1 MASGV
6 RRRTRSAAACLG
18 IAPKSAGGPRSVGN
32 RPPRYRG
39 RLADPAHPT
48 RFGIARQCHR
58 DPQLAFKFGAA
69 ARSSARRRNGRS
81 SSPPAASTSYY
92 YWVSCKN
99 RANLDWALCSR
110 LQHPQLLWR
119 RLRKRGRRF
128 APSAPAQD
136 HTFGGANGA
145 DRRQCRANCRPALVL
160 DRSRHR
166 LSGRRSTGSI
176 RRSDLYGQFIGCRD
190 SARARGADGG
200 DHHRRALGQCFH
212 RPDRNDA
219 GKRRSRRAAYDRPR
233 PAGGAGHSPS
243 FRARS
248 DLAHAHPMGRRD
260 RTFRRLFDGLGI
272 AWHHAAAILATA
284 AWFALPV
291 DFMDRLDQ
299 SPNLCLHYRF
309 DWLLRGVSSRAQ
321 RRECRSSDHSFGRG
335 GDISGHCGR
344 CRVFN
349 FLFLP
354 ANLIMTEKSSEPV
367 ICVRGLVNRFGTET
381 VHDGLD
387 LDVVRGEVIGIVG
400 GSGSGKS
407 VLLRTIVGLNRPIEG
422 KVEVFGRDIL
432 RMSDRQRRVLENRW
446 GVLFQD
452 GALFSSL
459 TVAQNIEVPIKEYYD
474 MPLGLMDE
482 ISAVKVGMV
491 GLPEDAGEKYPSQL
505 SGGMR
510 KRAGLARALA
520 LDPEI
525 VFLDEPT
532 AGLDPIAAG
541 AFDEL
546 IRDLK
551 GSLGL
556 TVFMVTHDLDSLFAI
571 CDRVAVLVDKKVR
584 VGTLEQLLKD
594 DHPWIHAYFHGRRGR
609 AAQHGEA
616 DAPATSKRIPAPA

>member
-1 MASGV
+1 
-6 RRRTRSAAACLG
+6 
-18 IAPKSAGGPRSVGN
+18 
-32 RPPRYRG
+32 
-39 RLADPAHPT
+39 
-48 RFGIARQCHR
+48 
-58 DPQLAFKFGAA
+58 
-69 ARSSARRRNGRS
+69 
-81 SSPPAASTSYY
+81 
-92 YWVSCKN
+92 
-99 RANLDWALCSR
+99 
-110 LQHPQLLWR
+110 
-119 RLRKRGRRF
+119 
-128 APSAPAQD
+128 
-136 HTFGGANGA
+136 
-145 DRRQCRANCRPALVL
+145 
-160 DRSRHR
+160 
-166 LSGRRSTGSI
+166 
-176 RRSDLYGQFIGCRD
+176 
-190 SARARGADGG
+190 
-200 DHHRRALGQCFH
+200 
-212 RPDRNDA
+212 
-219 GKRRSRRAAYDRPR
+219 
-233 PAGGAGHSPS
+233 
-243 FRARS
+243 
-248 DLAHAHPMGRRD
+248 
-260 RTFRRLFDGLGI
+260 
-272 AWHHAAAILATA
+272 
-284 AWFALPV
+284 
-291 DFMDRLDQ
+291 
-299 SPNLCLHYRF
+299 
-309 DWLLRGVSSRAQ
+309 
-321 RRECRSSDHSFGRG
+321 
-335 GDISGHCGR
+335 
-344 CRVFN
+344 
-349 FLFLP
+349 
-354 ANLIMTEKSSEPV
+354 MTEKSSEPV

-551 GSLGL
+551 TSLGL
-556 TVFMVTHDLDSLFAI
+556 TVFMVTHDLDTLFAI

-594 DHPWIHAYFHGRRGR
+594 NHPWIHSYFHGPRGR
-609 AAQHGEA
+609 AAQHSTSSPKQVA
-616 DAPATSKRIPAPA
+616 PSKAPA